1 MIPGFLF
8 FPQVIPTRKKSQ
20 DGIFILKEDERII
33 LIFFSSPL
41 FSLDGYRNILQ
52 NFGAV
57 KLRELYLNLSKSV
70 INE

>member
-1 MIPGFLF
+1 MVPGFLF

-20 DGIFILKEDERII
+20 DGIFILKEDERIF
-33 LIFFSSPL
+33 LFFSSPL

-57 KLRELYLNLSKSV
+57 KLRELYLNLSESV